1 MPSPMPWR
9 AKETTT
15 FSSPNCTVSQGRLR
29 GRGGSSGSEFKG
41 LELGTEGR
49 GTGAHTLV
57 LDMLLI
63 AGDRITGQSDA
74 QFSEYLA
81 VHIGELDCAVH
92 LASIEERKHRQGLLA
107 VLVHGAGH

>member
-1 MPSPMPWR
+1 
-9 AKETTT
+9 
-15 FSSPNCTVSQGRLR
+15 
-29 GRGGSSGSEFKG
+29 
-41 LELGTEGR
+41 
-49 GTGAHTLV
+49 
-57 LDMLLI
+57 MLLV

-81 VHIGELDCAVH
+81 VHIGELDGAVH